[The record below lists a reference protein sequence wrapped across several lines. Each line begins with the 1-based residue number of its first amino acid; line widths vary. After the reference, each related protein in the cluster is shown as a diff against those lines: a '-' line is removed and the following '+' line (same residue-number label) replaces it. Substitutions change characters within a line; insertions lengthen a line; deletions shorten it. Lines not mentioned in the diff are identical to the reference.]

1 MKLRYT
7 RQATRDL
14 IEIAEYLRA
23 RNPAAAIDVRAAIL
37 RSLRDLILFPALGR
51 RQTVDGVHK
60 LVAHKYPYLIYYTVD
75 EEAEEVVIL
84 TIRHPSRGRDYS
96 DA

>member
-14 IEIAEYLRA
+14 IEIAEYLRV
-23 RNPAAAIDVRAAIL
+23 RNPAAATAVRAAIL

-51 RQTVDGVHK
+51 RQTVDGVRK

-84 TIRHPSRGRDYS
+84 TVRHPSRDRDYS